1 MDKDLKWYFDNYD
14 KLNRNDLRTFV
25 QLIGGMVAKRLNIN
39 TKITYFFDKLE
50 RQGGGCSACYNHDEN
65 GRYILPLST
74 DEMIITS
81 DTNLE
86 VRYIKSK
93 DDSIKFS
100 NGKEIPERLNVLLL
114 LTQVASHE
122 VRHAYQNEQLLNNNI
137 DNHESLLWLKEALV
151 RNYFFHS
158 NNDKFYTDNYY
169 NVFTEQD
176 AYIYGRNF
184 FIEMLNKY
192 LKLDPDTKKL
202 FVEYEEQVGNFPYRE
217 KNMFAQFKDLN
228 DATKFK
234 IGTSYIIEL
243 FNEIVKTLPP
253 EFIKNSMLKYE
264 YNPDGTKKTY
274 MELMKDKEEHK
285 ENGED
290 LDYLYDFI
298 IECDYNLQI
307 QKYSYELNSKD
318 ISFKDKKDIINN
330 LNSTYEKFLLNY
342 EVLHLLYSK
351 KIQEIESK
359 LKSLALDT
367 SMSLLEKAKLESELH
382 KELVMHMNIEQQL
395 LSNVEKYKIEKQI
408 FKIQQEIYFV
418 NLSLID
424 EYKKDKGIIDVIEN
438 GVVVD
443 KHDYS
448 NEINVLNR
456 QLSFPFKNIKYLYLR
471 YVRNAINNVHFNKN
485 NEESFEEDLELVDLF
500 LSKKD
505 KLSDDQINKLNMI
518 KKIIESKIKLNKFSN
533 KELEET
539 IITK

>member
-1 MDKDLKWYFDNYD
+1 MDNDLKWYFDNYD
-14 KLNRNDLRTFV
+14 KLTRSDLRTFV
-25 QLIGGMVAKRLNIN
+25 QLIGSMVAKRLNIN
-39 TKITYFFDKLE
+39 TKITYYFDKLE
-50 RQGGGCSACYNHDEN
+50 KYGGGCSACYNHDKN

-74 DEMIITS
+74 DEMLITL

-100 NGKEIPERLNVLLL
+100 NETEIPERLNVLLL

-122 VRHAYQNEQLLNNNI
+122 IRHAYQYEQLMNNNI
-137 DNHESLLWLKEALV
+137 DNPESLLWLKEVLV
-151 RNYFFHS
+151 RDYLYQS

-184 FIEMLNKY
+184 FIEMLNRY
-192 LKLDPDTKKL
+192 LKFDSDTKKL
-202 FVEYEEQVGNFPYRE
+202 YVEFEEQKGNFPYRE

-228 DATKFK
+228 DETLFK

-243 FNEIVKTLPP
+243 FNEIVKTLSP

-264 YNPDGTKKTY
+264 YNLDGTKKTY

-285 ENGED
+285 KNGED

-298 IECDYNLQI
+298 IKCDYNLQI
-307 QKYSYELNSKD
+307 QMYSYELNSKD
-318 ISFKDKKDIINN
+318 ISSTDKKDIINN
-330 LNSTYEKFLLNY
+330 LNSIYEKFLLNY
-342 EVLHLLYSK
+342 EVVHLLYSK

-367 SMSLLEKAKLESELH
+367 NMPLLDKAKLENELH
-382 KELVMHMNIEQQL
+382 KELVMYMNIEQQL
-395 LSNVEKYKIEKQI
+395 LSNVEKFKMDQQI
-408 FKIQQEIYFV
+408 FKTQQELYFA

-424 EYKKDKGIIDVIEN
+424 EYKKDKGIIDIIEN

-443 KHDYS
+443 KHNYS
-448 NEINVLNR
+448 DEINYLNR

-485 NEESFEEDLELVDLF
+485 NEELFEEDLELVNLF
-500 LSKKD
+500 LSKSD
-505 KLSDDQINKLNMI
+505 KLNDDQINKLNVI
-518 KKIIESKIKLNKFSN
+518 KKIIESNINLKKIGN
-533 KELEET
+533 KELDKTT
-539 IITK
+539 IQK